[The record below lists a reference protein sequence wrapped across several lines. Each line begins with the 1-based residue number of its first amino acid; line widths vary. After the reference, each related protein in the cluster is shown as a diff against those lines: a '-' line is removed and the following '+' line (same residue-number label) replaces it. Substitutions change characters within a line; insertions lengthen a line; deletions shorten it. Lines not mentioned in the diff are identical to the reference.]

1 MWKMKWL
8 ILVVIAFLAVDGYSQ
23 KKSDKS
29 KTVVFSSIYL
39 DTNGKLCKE
48 IEEEIF
54 GCKPVGG
61 YRIFSAYH
69 NVTENVWIETV
80 DGEEVARIPST
91 ETGAFTRHFGKV
103 EWRMANGK
111 PFAII
116 TRFAIFSYDDVEAN
130 KDLTDDYGKFPQ
142 VLVVKGLT
150 GNEQIDFELDVKTT
164 PNVNRK
170 ARDLADANY
179 RKNK

>member
-1 MWKMKWL
+1 MKWL
-8 ILVVIAFLAVDGYSQ
+8 ILVIIAFLAVNVYSQ
-23 KKSDKS
+23 KKPGKS
-29 KTVVFSSIYL
+29 KKIVFSSIYL

-48 IEEEIF
+48 VEEEIF

-69 NVTENVWIETV
+69 NVTESVWIETV
-80 DGEEVARIPST
+80 GGEEVARIPSSDA
-91 ETGAFTRHFGKV
+91 GAFTRNFGKV
-103 EWRMANGK
+103 EWRLANGK

-116 TRFAIFSYDDVEAN
+116 TRFAIFSYTDVEAN
-130 KDLTDDYGKFPQ
+130 KDLTNDYSKFPQ

-150 GNEQIDFELDVKTT
+150 GNEQIDFELDVKAT
-164 PNVNRK
+164 PNANQK

-179 RKNK
+179 RKK

>member
-1 MWKMKWL
+1 MLKMKWL
-8 ILVVIAFLAVDGYSQ
+8 SLVVIAFFAVNGYSQ

-39 DTNGKLCKE
+39 NTNGKSCKE

-69 NVTENVWIETV
+69 NVTENVWIETAS
-80 DGEEVARIPST
+80 GEEVAQIPSS

-103 EWRMANGK
+103 EWRLANGK

-116 TRFAIFSYDDVEAN
+116 TRFAIFSYDEVEAN
-130 KDLTDDYGKFPQ
+130 KDLTDDYSKFPQ

-179 RKNK
+179 GKNR